1 MILFRDNNA
10 VADLLPSQK
19 RVKIKQQSLQMCFSV
34 FVRHDDRRLRCWKT
48 VFWFPAAALEQ
59 SIRDFIFN
67 LIPFDLQIRIWN
79 LSSDQ
84 RIWIFRTFLKTFI
97 RARTCRI
104 IWNFN
109 FILDF
114 WTFGTI
120 LFLSRS
126 LFLIFFCDFLKFW
139 SIFGVSRF
147 CCSRLFGYGGSC
159 RRSWSCRRSCC
170 RIDCCGCS
178 FCC

>member
-1 MILFRDNNA
+1 MILLRHDNA
-10 VADLLPSQK
+10 VANLLPSQK
-19 RVKIKQQSLQMCFSV
+19 RVKIIQQSLQMCFSV
-34 FVRHDDRRLRCWKT
+34 FVRHDDRRLRRWKT

-59 SIRDFIFN
+59 SIRDFVFD
-67 LIPFDLQIRIWN
+67 LSPFDLKRGIWKF
-79 LSSDQ
+79 SSDQ

-97 RARTCRI
+97 RATTCRI

-120 LFLSRS
+120 FSRRLFLG
-126 LFLIFFCDFLKFW
+126 FFCDFW
-139 SIFGVSRF
+139 SIFGVFQF
-147 CCSRLFGYGGSC
+147 CRCWFFGFGGGC
-159 RRSWSCRRSCC
+159 RRSRSCWRSC
-170 RIDCCGCS
+170 SRIDCCGYS